1 MMKILV
7 TGNLGYVGT
16 ITSAYLKNQGYDVT
30 GLDSGFYSDCRLVP
44 IEREI
49 STNNKDI
56 RDVEISDFIGIDAV
70 VHLAALSN
78 DPIGE
83 LDPDL
88 TFEINYLGAVRTA
101 EMAKKS
107 GVEKFIFVS
116 TQSIYG
122 ISSSADELDED
133 NSIKNP
139 QTTYASSKWR
149 AEQEILALSDS
160 SFTSTALRPSTV
172 FGWSPRLRSDIVFN
186 NLLLTGLKHQRIDV
200 HSDGTPW
207 RPIVHVLDL
216 AKAIG
221 VCIKIENKV
230 ISGRSFNVGVLNGN
244 FTVKQLAE
252 AAQECLGGIPIAFKT
267 ENIADPRSY
276 KVSFERAQK
285 ELGFSAKVDLNTGG
299 VEIVLESKKLIGQ
312 GIDLMDRKTN
322 RLLQIKYLL
331 ENGLIDGSLRFRR

>member
-1 MMKILV
+1 MKILV

-16 ITSAYLKNQGYDVT
+16 ITTEYLKDQGYDVI
-30 GLDSGFYSDCRLVP
+30 GLDSGFYRDCILVP
-44 IEREI
+44 NENEI
-49 STNNKDI
+49 FTNNKDI
-56 RDVEISDFIGIDAV
+56 RDVEISDFKGIEAV

-83 LDPDL
+83 LDPNL
-88 TFEINYLGAVRTA
+88 TLEINYLGAVRTA
-101 EMAKKS
+101 GIAKQA
-107 GVEKFIFVS
+107 GVKKFIFVS

-122 ISSSADELDED
+122 ISSTTEELDED
-133 NSIKNP
+133 NSIKKP
-139 QTTYASSKWR
+139 QTVYASSKWK
-149 AEQEILALSDS
+149 AEQEILAMSDS
-160 SFTSTALRPSTV
+160 CFVSTALRPSTV

-186 NLLLTGLKHQRIDV
+186 NLLLTGLKQQRIDV

-216 AKAIG
+216 ARAIEL
-221 VCIKIENKV
+221 CIKADNER

-267 ENIADPRSY
+267 ENIVDPRSY
-276 KVSFERAQK
+276 KVSFERAQT
-285 ELGFSAKVDLNTGG
+285 ELGFTAKLGLKAGG
-299 VEIVLESKKLIGQ
+299 AEIVLESKKLIGQ

-331 ENGLIDGSLRFRR
+331 ENGLIDGKLKFKQ

>member
-1 MMKILV
+1 MKILV

-16 ITSAYLKNQGYDVT
+16 VTSEYLKNQGYDVV
-30 GLDSGFYSDCRLVP
+30 GLDSGFYRDCVLAP
-44 IEREI
+44 IENAI
-49 STNNKDI
+49 FTKNKDI
-56 RDVEISDFIGIDAV
+56 RDVEISDFTGIEAV

-83 LDPDL
+83 LDQSL
-88 TFEINYLGAVRTA
+88 TLEINYSGAVRTA
-101 EMAKKS
+101 EMAKKA

-122 ISSSADELDED
+122 ISSSSEELDED

-139 QTTYASSKWR
+139 QTAYASSKWR
-149 AEQEILALSDS
+149 AEQEILAMSDS

-186 NLLLTGLKHQRIDV
+186 NLLLTGLKQKRIDV

-216 AKAIG
+216 ARAIE
-221 VCIKIENKV
+221 VCIKSDSER
-230 ISGRSFNVGVLNGN
+230 ISGRSFNIGVLNGN

-252 AAQECLGGIPIAFKT
+252 AAQECLDQIPIAFKT
-267 ENIADPRSY
+267 ENIVDPRSY
-276 KVSFERAQK
+276 KVSFERARK
-285 ELGFSAKVDLNTGG
+285 ELGFTAKVGLNAGG
-299 VEIVLESKKLIGQ
+299 AEIVLESKKLIEE
-312 GIDLMDRKTN
+312 GIYLMDRKTN

-331 ENGLIDGSLRFRR
+331 ENGLIDGSLRFKQ

>member
-49 STNNKDI
+49 STNYKDI

-221 VCIKIENKV
+221 VCIKIDNKV

-299 VEIVLESKKLIGQ
+299 VEIVLESKRLIEQ

>member
-16 ITSAYLKNQGYDVT
+16 ITSAYLKNQGYDVI
-30 GLDSGFYSDCRLVP
+30 GLDSGFYIDCRLVP

-49 STNNKDI
+49 STNYKDI

-244 FTVKQLAE
+244 FTIKQLAE
-252 AAQECLGGIPIAFKT
+252 AAQECLDGIPIAFKT

-299 VEIVLESKKLIGQ
+299 V
-312 GIDLMDRKTN
+312 
-322 RLLQIKYLL
+322 
-331 ENGLIDGSLRFRR
+331 

>member
-1 MMKILV
+1 MKILV

-16 ITSAYLKNQGYDVT
+16 TTTQYLKNQGYEVV
-30 GLDSGFYSDCRLVP
+30 GLDSGFYRECLLVP
-44 IEREI
+44 LENKII
-49 STNNKDI
+49 TKNKDI
-56 RDVEISDFIGIDAV
+56 RDVEISDFAGIDAV

-83 LDPDL
+83 LDQNL
-88 TFEINYLGAVRTA
+88 THEINYFGAVRTA
-101 EMAKKS
+101 EMAKRA

-122 ISSSADELDED
+122 ISSSSDELDED

-139 QTTYASSKWR
+139 QTAYASSKWR
-149 AEQEILALSDS
+149 AEQEILAMSDS
-160 SFTSTALRPSTV
+160 SFISTALRPSTV

-186 NLLLTGLKHQRIDV
+186 NLLLTGLKQQRIDV

-216 AKAIG
+216 ARAIE
-221 VCIKIENKV
+221 VCIKSDSER
-230 ISGRSFNVGVLNGN
+230 ISGRSFNIGVLNGN

-252 AAQECLGGIPIAFKT
+252 AARECLNRIPIAFKT
-267 ENIADPRSY
+267 EHIVDPRSY
-276 KVSFERAQK
+276 KVSFERARK
-285 ELGFSAKVDLNTGG
+285 ELGFTAKVGLLAGG
-299 VEIVLESKKLIGQ
+299 AEIVLESKKLIGQ

-322 RLLQIKYLL
+322 RLLQMKFLL
-331 ENGLIDGSLRFRR
+331 ENGLIDGSLRFK

>member
-1 MMKILV
+1 MKILV

-16 ITSAYLKNQGYDVT
+16 ITTEYLKVEGHAVVA
-30 GLDSGFYSDCRLVP
+30 LDSGFYSDCLLVP
-44 IEREI
+44 IKNEVI
-49 STNNKDI
+49 TKNKDI
-56 RDVEISDFIGIDAV
+56 RDVEISDFLGIEAV

-83 LDPDL
+83 LDQNL
-88 TFEINYLGAVRTA
+88 TLEINYLGAVRTA
-101 EMAKKS
+101 EMAKKA
-107 GVEKFIFVS
+107 GVEKFIFIS

-122 ISSSADELDED
+122 ISSSTEELDED

-139 QTTYASSKWR
+139 QTAYASSKWK
-149 AEQEILALSDS
+149 AEQEILAMSDS
-160 SFTSTALRPSTV
+160 SFISTALRPSTV
-172 FGWSPRLRSDIVFN
+172 FGWSPRLRTDIVFN
-186 NLLLTGLKHQRIDV
+186 NLLLTGLKQQRIDV

-207 RPIVHVLDL
+207 RPIVHVRDL
-216 AKAIG
+216 ARAIE
-221 VCIKIENKV
+221 VCIKSDNKR

-252 AAQECLGGIPIAFKT
+252 AAQECLDGIPIAFKT
-267 ENIADPRSY
+267 ENIVDPRSY

-285 ELGFSAKVDLNTGG
+285 ELGFTAKVGLNAGG
-299 VEIVLESKKLIGQ
+299 AEIVLESKKLIGQ

-331 ENGLIDGSLRFRR
+331 ENGLIDGSLRFKR

>member
-1 MMKILV
+1 MKILV

-16 ITSAYLKNQGYDVT
+16 ITTEYLKHQGYDVV
-30 GLDSGFYSDCRLVP
+30 GLDSGFYRECLLVP
-44 IEREI
+44 IENEVV
-49 STNNKDI
+49 TKNKDI
-56 RDVEISDFIGIDAV
+56 RDVEVSDFTGIEAV

-83 LDPDL
+83 LDQNL

-101 EMAKKS
+101 KMAKKA
-107 GVEKFIFVS
+107 GVEKFIFIS

-122 ISSSADELDED
+122 ISTSTDELDED

-139 QTTYASSKWR
+139 QTAYASSKWK
-149 AEQEILALSDS
+149 AEQEILAMSDS

-172 FGWSPRLRSDIVFN
+172 FGWSPRLRTDIVFN
-186 NLLLTGLKHQRIDV
+186 NLLLTGLKQQRIDV

-216 AKAIG
+216 ARAIE
-221 VCIKIENKV
+221 VCIKSDNKR
-230 ISGRSFNVGVLNGN
+230 ISARSFNVGVLNGN

-252 AAQECLGGIPIAFKT
+252 AAQECLDGIPIAFKT
-267 ENIADPRSY
+267 ENIVDPRSY
-276 KVSFERAQK
+276 KVSFERAQR
-285 ELGFSAKVDLNTGG
+285 ELGFTAKVGLNTGG
-299 VEIVLESKKLIGQ
+299 AEIVLESQKLIGQ

-331 ENGLIDGSLRFRR
+331 ENGLIDDSLRFRQ

>member
-1 MMKILV
+1 MKILV

-16 ITSAYLKNQGYDVT
+16 ITTEYLKNQGYDVV
-30 GLDSGFYSDCRLVP
+30 GLDSGFYRECLLVP
-44 IEREI
+44 IENKI
-49 STNNKDI
+49 ITKNKDI
-56 RDVEISDFIGIDAV
+56 RDVEISDFAGIAAV

-83 LDPDL
+83 LDQNL
-88 TFEINYLGAVRTA
+88 TLEINYLGAVRTA
-101 EMAKKS
+101 EMAKRA

-122 ISSSADELDED
+122 ISSSSDELDED

-139 QTTYASSKWR
+139 QTAYASSKWR
-149 AEQEILALSDS
+149 AEQEILAMSDQ
-160 SFTSTALRPSTV
+160 SFISTALRPSTV

-186 NLLLTGLKHQRIDV
+186 NLLLTGLKQLRIDV

-216 AKAIG
+216 ARAIE
-221 VCIKIENKV
+221 VCIKSDSER
-230 ISGRSFNVGVLNGN
+230 ISGRSFNIGVLNGN

-252 AAQECLGGIPIAFKT
+252 AARECLNRIPIAFKT
-267 ENIADPRSY
+267 EHIVDPRSY
-276 KVSFERAQK
+276 KVSFERARK
-285 ELGFSAKVDLNTGG
+285 ELGFTAKVDLLAGG
-299 VEIVLESKKLIGQ
+299 AEIVLESKKLIGQ

-322 RLLQIKYLL
+322 RLLQMKFLL
-331 ENGLIDGSLRFRR
+331 ESGLIDGSLRFK

>member
-1 MMKILV
+1 MKILV

-16 ITSAYLKNQGYDVT
+16 ITTEYLKHQGYDVV
-30 GLDSGFYSDCRLVP
+30 GLDSGFYRECLLVP
-44 IEREI
+44 IENEVI
-49 STNNKDI
+49 TKTKDI
-56 RDVEISDFIGIDAV
+56 RDVEVSDFTGIEAV

-83 LDPDL
+83 LDQNL
-88 TFEINYLGAVRTA
+88 TLEINYLGAVRTA
-101 EMAKKS
+101 EMAKKA
-107 GVEKFIFVS
+107 GVEKFIFIS

-122 ISSSADELDED
+122 ISTSTDELDED

-139 QTTYASSKWR
+139 QTAYASSKWK
-149 AEQEILALSDS
+149 AEQEILAMSDS

-172 FGWSPRLRSDIVFN
+172 FGWSPRLRTDIVFN
-186 NLLLTGLKHQRIDV
+186 NLLLTGLKQQRIDV

-216 AKAIG
+216 ARAIE
-221 VCIKIENKV
+221 VCIKSDNKR
-230 ISGRSFNVGVLNGN
+230 ISARSFNVGVLNGN

-252 AAQECLGGIPIAFKT
+252 AAQECLDGIPIAFKT
-267 ENIADPRSY
+267 ENIVDPRSY
-276 KVSFERAQK
+276 KVSFERAQR
-285 ELGFSAKVDLNTGG
+285 ELGFTAKVGLNTGG
-299 VEIVLESKKLIGQ
+299 AEIVLESKKLIGQ

-331 ENGLIDGSLRFRR
+331 ENGLIDGSLRFRQ

>member
-1 MMKILV
+1 MKILV

-16 ITSAYLKNQGYDVT
+16 ITTEYLKNQGYDVV
-30 GLDSGFYSDCRLVP
+30 GLDSGFYRECLLVP
-44 IEREI
+44 IENKI
-49 STNNKDI
+49 ITKNKDI
-56 RDVEISDFIGIDAV
+56 RDVEISDFAGIDAV

-83 LDPDL
+83 LDQNL
-88 TFEINYLGAVRTA
+88 TLEINYLGAVRTA
-101 EMAKKS
+101 EMAKRV

-122 ISSSADELDED
+122 ISSSSDELDED

-139 QTTYASSKWR
+139 QTAYASSKWR
-149 AEQEILALSDS
+149 AEQEILAMSDQ
-160 SFTSTALRPSTV
+160 SFISTALRPSTV

-186 NLLLTGLKHQRIDV
+186 NLLLTGLKQQRIDV

-216 AKAIG
+216 ARAIE
-221 VCIKIENKV
+221 VCIKSDSER
-230 ISGRSFNVGVLNGN
+230 ISGRSFNIGVLNGN

-252 AAQECLGGIPIAFKT
+252 AARECLNRIPIAFKT
-267 ENIADPRSY
+267 EHIVDPRSY
-276 KVSFERAQK
+276 KVSFERARK
-285 ELGFSAKVDLNTGG
+285 ELGFTAKVGLLAGG
-299 VEIVLESKKLIGQ
+299 AEIVLESKKLIGQ

-322 RLLQIKYLL
+322 RLLQMKFLL
-331 ENGLIDGSLRFRR
+331 ENGLIDGSLRFK

>member
-1 MMKILV
+1 MKILV

-16 ITSAYLKNQGYDVT
+16 ITSAYLKNQGYDVV
-30 GLDSGFYSDCRLVP
+30 GLDSGFYKDCLLVP
-44 IEREI
+44 IKNEVI
-49 STNNKDI
+49 TKNKDI
-56 RDVEISDFIGIDAV
+56 RDIEESDFKGIEAV

-83 LDPDL
+83 LDQNL
-88 TFEINYLGAVRTA
+88 TLEINYLGAVRTA

-107 GVEKFIFVS
+107 GVKKFIFIS

-122 ISSSADELDED
+122 ISSSTEELDED

-139 QTTYASSKWR
+139 QTAYASSKWK
-149 AEQEILALSDS
+149 AEQEILAMSDS
-160 SFTSTALRPSTV
+160 SFISTALRPSTV
-172 FGWSPRLRSDIVFN
+172 FGWSPRLRTDIVFN
-186 NLLLTGLKHQRIDV
+186 NLLLTGLKQQRIDV

-207 RPIVHVLDL
+207 RPIVHVRDL
-216 AKAIG
+216 ARAIE
-221 VCIKIENKV
+221 VCIKIDNKV

-252 AAQECLGGIPIAFKT
+252 AAQECLDGIPIAFKT
-267 ENIADPRSY
+267 ENIVDPRSY

-285 ELGFSAKVDLNTGG
+285 ELGFTAKVGLNTGG
-299 VEIVLESKKLIGQ
+299 VEIVLESKKLIRQ

>member
-1 MMKILV
+1 MKILV

-16 ITSAYLKNQGYDVT
+16 TTTEYLKNQGYEVV
-30 GLDSGFYSDCRLVP
+30 GLDSGFYRECLLVP
-44 IEREI
+44 LENKII
-49 STNNKDI
+49 TKNKDI
-56 RDVEISDFIGIDAV
+56 RDVEISDFAGIDAV

-83 LDPDL
+83 LDQNL
-88 TFEINYLGAVRTA
+88 THEINYFGAVRTA
-101 EMAKKS
+101 EMAKRA

-122 ISSSADELDED
+122 ISSSSDELDED

-139 QTTYASSKWR
+139 QTAYASSKWR
-149 AEQEILALSDS
+149 AEQEILAMSDS
-160 SFTSTALRPSTV
+160 SFISTALRPSTV

-186 NLLLTGLKHQRIDV
+186 NLLLTGLKQQRIDV

-216 AKAIG
+216 ARAIE
-221 VCIKIENKV
+221 VCIKSDSER
-230 ISGRSFNVGVLNGN
+230 ISGRSFNIGVLNGN

-252 AAQECLGGIPIAFKT
+252 AARECLNRIPIAFKT
-267 ENIADPRSY
+267 EHIVDPRSY
-276 KVSFERAQK
+276 KVSFERARK
-285 ELGFSAKVDLNTGG
+285 ELGFTAKVGLLAGG
-299 VEIVLESKKLIGQ
+299 AEIVLESKKLIGQ

-322 RLLQIKYLL
+322 RLLQMKFLL
-331 ENGLIDGSLRFRR
+331 ENGLIDGSLRFK

>member
-1 MMKILV
+1 MKILV

-16 ITSAYLKNQGYDVT
+16 ITTEYLNDQGYDVV
-30 GLDSGFYSDCRLVP
+30 GLDNGFYRDCLLVP
-44 IEREI
+44 IENEVI
-49 STNNKDI
+49 TKNKDI
-56 RDVEISDFIGIDAV
+56 RDVEVSDFTGMKAV

-83 LDPDL
+83 LDQNL
-88 TFEINYLGAVRTA
+88 TLEINYLGAVRTA
-101 EMAKKS
+101 EMAKKA

-122 ISSSADELDED
+122 ISSSSDELDED

-139 QTTYASSKWR
+139 QTAYASSKWR
-149 AEQEILALSDS
+149 AEQEILAMSDS

-172 FGWSPRLRSDIVFN
+172 FGWSPRFRSDIVFN
-186 NLLLTGLKHQRIDV
+186 NLLLTGIKQQRIDV

-216 AKAIG
+216 ARAIE
-221 VCIKIENKV
+221 VCVEADNER

-252 AAQECLGGIPIAFKT
+252 AAQECLNGIPIAFKT
-267 ENIADPRSY
+267 ENIVDPRSY
-276 KVSFERAQK
+276 KVSFERAHA
-285 ELGFSAKVDLNTGG
+285 ELGFTAKVGLNAGG
-299 VEIVLESKKLIGQ
+299 TEIVLEAKKLIGQ

-322 RLLQIKYLL
+322 RLLQLKYLL
-331 ENGLIDGSLRFRR
+331 ENGLIDGSLRFRK

>member
-1 MMKILV
+1 MKILV

-16 ITSAYLKNQGYDVT
+16 ITTEYLKHQGYDVV
-30 GLDSGFYSDCRLVP
+30 GLDSGFYRECLLVP
-44 IEREI
+44 IENEVV
-49 STNNKDI
+49 TKNKDI
-56 RDVEISDFIGIDAV
+56 RDVEVSDFTGIEAV

-83 LDPDL
+83 LDQNL

-101 EMAKKS
+101 EMAKKA
-107 GVEKFIFVS
+107 GVGKFIFIS

-122 ISSSADELDED
+122 ISSSSEELDED
-133 NSIKNP
+133 YSIKNP

-149 AEQEILALSDS
+149 AEQEILAMSDS

-186 NLLLTGLKHQRIDV
+186 NLLLTGLKQQRIDV

-207 RPIVHVLDL
+207 RPIVHVMDL
-216 AKAIG
+216 ARAIES
-221 VCIKIENKV
+221 CIKADNKK
-230 ISGRSFNVGVLNGN
+230 ISGRAFNVGVLNGN

-252 AAQECLGGIPIAFKT
+252 AAQECLDGIPIAFKT
-267 ENIADPRSY
+267 ENIVDPRSY
-276 KVSFERAQK
+276 KVSFERAQR
-285 ELGFSAKVDLNTGG
+285 ELGFTAKVGLNTGG
-299 VEIVLESKKLIGQ
+299 AEIVLESKKLIGQ

-331 ENGLIDGSLRFRR
+331 ENGLIDGSRRFKQ

>member
-1 MMKILV
+1 MKILV

-16 ITSAYLKNQGYDVT
+16 TTTEYLKNQGYEVV
-30 GLDSGFYSDCRLVP
+30 GLDSGFYRECLLVP
-44 IEREI
+44 LENKII
-49 STNNKDI
+49 TKNKDI
-56 RDVEISDFIGIDAV
+56 RDVEISDFAGIDAV

-83 LDPDL
+83 LDQNL
-88 TFEINYLGAVRTA
+88 THEINYLGAVRTA
-101 EMAKKS
+101 EMAKRA

-122 ISSSADELDED
+122 ISSSSDELDED

-139 QTTYASSKWR
+139 QTAYASSKWR
-149 AEQEILALSDS
+149 AEQEILAMSDS
-160 SFTSTALRPSTV
+160 SFISTALRPSTV

-186 NLLLTGLKHQRIDV
+186 NLLLTGLKQQRIDV

-216 AKAIG
+216 ARAIE
-221 VCIKIENKV
+221 VCIKSDSER
-230 ISGRSFNVGVLNGN
+230 ISGRSFNIGVLNGN

-252 AAQECLGGIPIAFKT
+252 AARECLNRIPIAFKT
-267 ENIADPRSY
+267 EHIVDPRSY
-276 KVSFERAQK
+276 KVSFERARK
-285 ELGFSAKVDLNTGG
+285 ELGFTAKVGLLAGG
-299 VEIVLESKKLIGQ
+299 AEIVLESKKLIGQ

-322 RLLQIKYLL
+322 RLLQMKFLL
-331 ENGLIDGSLRFRR
+331 ENGLIDGSLRFK

>member
-1 MMKILV
+1 MKILV

-16 ITSAYLKNQGYDVT
+16 ITTEYLKNQGYEVV
-30 GLDSGFYSDCRLVP
+30 GLDSGFYRECLLVP
-44 IEREI
+44 IENKI
-49 STNNKDI
+49 ITKNKDI
-56 RDVEISDFIGIDAV
+56 RDVEISDFAGIDAV

-83 LDPDL
+83 LDQNL
-88 TFEINYLGAVRTA
+88 THEINYLGAVRTA
-101 EMAKKS
+101 EMAKRA

-122 ISSSADELDED
+122 ISSSSNELDED

-139 QTTYASSKWR
+139 QTAYASSKWR
-149 AEQEILALSDS
+149 AEQEILAMSDS
-160 SFTSTALRPSTV
+160 SFISTALRPSTV

-186 NLLLTGLKHQRIDV
+186 NLLLTGLKQQRIDV

-216 AKAIG
+216 ARAIE
-221 VCIKIENKV
+221 VCIKSDSER
-230 ISGRSFNVGVLNGN
+230 ISGRSFNIGVLNGN

-252 AAQECLGGIPIAFKT
+252 AARECLDRIPIAFKT
-267 ENIADPRSY
+267 ENIVDPRSY
-276 KVSFERAQK
+276 KVSFDRARK
-285 ELGFSAKVDLNTGG
+285 ELGFTAKVGLLAGG
-299 VEIVLESKKLIGQ
+299 TEIVLESKKLIGR

-322 RLLQIKYLL
+322 RLLQMKFLL
-331 ENGLIDGSLRFRR
+331 EKGLIDGSLRFK

>member
-1 MMKILV
+1 MKILV

-16 ITSAYLKNQGYDVT
+16 NTTKYLKDKGYDVV
-30 GLDSGFYSDCRLVP
+30 GLDSGFYRECLLVP
-44 IEREI
+44 IENEVI
-49 STNNKDI
+49 TKNKDI
-56 RDVEISDFIGIDAV
+56 RDVEVSDFAGIEAV

-83 LDPDL
+83 LDQNL
-88 TFEINYLGAVRTA
+88 TLEINYLGAVRSA
-101 EMAKKS
+101 EMAKKA
-107 GVEKFIFVS
+107 GVGKFIFIS

-122 ISSSADELDED
+122 ISSSSEELDED
-133 NSIKNP
+133 DSIKNP
-139 QTTYASSKWR
+139 QTAYASSKWR
-149 AEQEILALSDS
+149 AEQEILAMSDS

-172 FGWSPRLRSDIVFN
+172 FGWSRRLRSDIVFN
-186 NLLLTGLKHQRIDV
+186 NLLLTGLKQQRIDV

-216 AKAIG
+216 ARAIEE
-221 VCIKIENKV
+221 CIKGGNER
-230 ISGRSFNVGVLNGN
+230 ISGRSFNIGVLNGN

-252 AAQECLGGIPIAFKT
+252 AAQECLDGIPIAFKT
-267 ENIADPRSY
+267 ENIVDPRSY

-285 ELGFSAKVDLNTGG
+285 ELGFTAKVGLNAGG
-299 VEIVLESKKLIGQ
+299 AEIVLESKKLIGQ

-331 ENGLIDGSLRFRR
+331 ENGLIDGSLRFRQ

>member
-1 MMKILV
+1 MKILV

-16 ITSAYLKNQGYDVT
+16 ITSAYLKNQGYDVV
-30 GLDSGFYSDCRLVP
+30 GLDSGFYKDCVLVP
-44 IEREI
+44 IENEVL
-49 STNNKDI
+49 TKNKDI
-56 RDVEISDFIGIDAV
+56 RDVEVSDFVGVEAI

-83 LDPDL
+83 LDQNL

-101 EMAKKS
+101 EMAKKA
-107 GVEKFIFVS
+107 GVGKFIFIS

-122 ISSSADELDED
+122 ISSSSEELDED
-133 NSIKNP
+133 DSIKNP
-139 QTTYASSKWR
+139 QTAYASSKWR
-149 AEQEILALSDS
+149 AEQEILAMSDS

-172 FGWSPRLRSDIVFN
+172 FGWSRRLRSDIVFN
-186 NLLLTGLKHQRIDV
+186 NLLLTGLIQQRIDV

-216 AKAIG
+216 ARAID
-221 VCIKIENKV
+221 VCIKADNEK
-230 ISGRSFNVGVLNGN
+230 ISGRAFNIGVLNGN

-252 AAQECLGGIPIAFKT
+252 AAQECLDGIPIAFKT
-267 ENIADPRSY
+267 ENIVDPRSY

-285 ELGFSAKVDLNTGG
+285 ELGFTAKVGLNAGG
-299 VEIVLESKKLIGQ
+299 AEIVLESKKLIGQ

-331 ENGLIDGSLRFRR
+331 ENGLIDGSLRFKR